1 MLLYSNKCLFCVEET
16 ISVSNLINILNAWRA
31 NKARKDFYE
40 GSLKAAYFF
49 RNILAYARGLFV
61 CLCGKVRQEGAYR
74 PLLIGSSTQL
84 LIRPES
90 SIVLKNDN
98 DDTKNIYHNNPIYL
112 TATTIGMRPHYLALD
127 PPANN
132 TTRIELLGNAQLV
145 LHRNTMILTG
155 SYISASNG
163 AIISIGNNTYISP
176 EVIINSRNAIN
187 IGKNVLI
194 GYQVMM
200 MDYDAHTVIHN
211 IHADNRD
218 LSNKSNPINIGDNVW
233 IGARVSILKGITIGS
248 GSIIG
253 ANSCVV
259 TDIPENSL
267 AVGNPA
273 KVVRKNTSWQ
283 R

>member
-1 MLLYSNKCLFCVEET
+1 M
-16 ISVSNLINILNAWRA
+16 SNLINILNAWRA